1 MAKGFIVPY
10 ADAVLLC
17 PNDLGCPA
25 QDLRQIGVNFCQ
37 HGYDGVTDW
46 DDATIIAVVAPEE
59 RSGINFRM
67 AAAGTI
73 SGHVYDQT
81 RTNPIV
87 GLHVYA
93 DDFDIQ
99 YQISPFRTVVPRP
112 NFISL
117 YLTAFI
123 VEKLINHKSII
134 DIFGTDEDIYNAV
147 NGLVQ
152 KFIYDRL

>member
-1 MAKGFIVPY
+1 MAKHYHPNVREENVISRLDTGKEQQRIR
-10 ADAVLLC
+10 ALNVLRDCEDELA
-17 PNDLGCPA
+17 NQVAMKLIETG
-25 QDLRQIGVNFCQ
+25 LVETNNKRELERQL
-37 HGYDGVTDW
+37 T
-46 DDATIIAVVAPEE
+46 ATL
-59 RSGINFRM
+59 N
-67 AAAGTI
+67 
-73 SGHVYDQT
+73 Q
-81 RTNPIV
+81 
-87 GLHVYA
+87 LVYA

-147 NGLVQ
+147 NTLVL
-152 KFIYDRL
+152 KFVYDRI